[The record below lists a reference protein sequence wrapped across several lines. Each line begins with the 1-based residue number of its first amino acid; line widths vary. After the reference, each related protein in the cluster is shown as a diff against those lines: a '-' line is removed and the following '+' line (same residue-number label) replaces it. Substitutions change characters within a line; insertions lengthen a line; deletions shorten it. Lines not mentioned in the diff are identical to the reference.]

1 MRIITVTVICATVA
15 VALSV
20 GAGVLSAQAMISY
33 GHGVAKAA
41 GAGAAAGAGIG
52 GILTRMGNPLSRAAN
67 PARSSSSGSRVA
79 AQRQVVPQRRQN
91 ISWDLGPSG
100 FGAPAPMGLIDGI
113 QATGVADENWQPT
126 LLAPSENLAVLSVQW
141 GGSSTSSDIVDSEVE
156 VEAGAEADDGVV
168 DDSALA
174 REEPE
179 EQPVDQAEQV
189 VVIRSASGP
198 HLGARP
204 RTGAV
209 AAQSNP
215 AIPEGVSVGAT
226 VEELI
231 SRLGRPRMSFRG
243 VAGEGY
249 TDQYIFELPDGTD
262 LVVYVLNGVVA
273 HLAVS

>member
-33 GHGVAKAA
+33 GHGVATAA

-67 PARSSSSGSRVA
+67 PDRRPSSGSRVA

-91 ISWDLGPSG
+91 ISWDLGPSR
-100 FGAPAPMGLIDGI
+100 FGDPVPMALVGGI
-113 QATGVADENWQPT
+113 QATGVAAENWQPT

-141 GGSSTSSDIVDSEVE
+141 GGLSTSSDSDVG
-156 VEAGAEADDGVV
+156 VEAGVEADDGVV

-179 EQPVDQAEQV
+179 QQQVDQAEQV
-189 VVIRSASGP
+189 GVIRSASGS

-204 RTGAV
+204 RTATV

-215 AIPEGVSVGAT
+215 AIPDGVSVGAT
-226 VEELI
+226 IEELI

-243 VAGEGY
+243 VAGEGF
-249 TDQYIFELPDGTD
+249 TDQYIFKLPDGTD
-262 LVVYVLNGVVA
+262 LVVYVLDGVVA

>member
-33 GHGVAKAA
+33 GHGVATAA

-67 PARSSSSGSRVA
+67 PDRRPSSGSRVA
-79 AQRQVVPQRRQN
+79 AQRQFVPQRRQN

-100 FGAPAPMGLIDGI
+100 FGAPAPMGLIGGI
-113 QATGVADENWQPT
+113 QATGVADENWQPS
-126 LLAPSENLAVLSVQW
+126 LLAQSENLAVLSVQW
-141 GGSSTSSDIVDSEVE
+141 GGSNASSDIVDSEVG

-179 EQPVDQAEQV
+179 EQQVEAEQV
-189 VVIRSASGP
+189 VVIRSASGS

-204 RTGAV
+204 RTATV

-215 AIPEGVSVGAT
+215 AIPDGVSVGAT

-249 TDQYIFELPDGTD
+249 TDQYIFDLPDGTD
-262 LVVYVLNGVVA
+262 LVVYVLDGVVA